1 MLRVDHLRDRPLY
14 SVVENRTIYGF
25 ASMELNLFET
35 YEPCRVQGIR
45 FEHPILAS
53 MVRGRKTVDL
63 RDQPSFAFLPGESVL
78 LPGNEVMDLDL
89 PDATERHPI
98 KCMALEIEGQEFQ
111 LAAQL
116 LNELRQRSD
125 GREWAP
131 SADPFHFVQRPEINH
146 LLQRFAYLCTENHPS
161 KDLFVSMLLRELL
174 VRLLDA
180 ESQARSL
187 REAEARATQYP
198 LSAVITY
205 IRKNLDHKLSVKK
218 LSKLAYM
225 SESAFYQAFRH
236 ELGRTPVEFI
246 NDERMALAAHLLLDP
261 RQHIREVA
269 MRCGFNSVSYFSRTF
284 RDHHGISPGAYQLE
298 RAYPTDPRS
307 LDA

>member
-1 MLRVDHLRDRPLY
+1 MLRIDHLRDRPLY
-14 SVVENRTIYGF
+14 TIVENRTLYGF
-25 ASMELNLFET
+25 PSMELNLFET

-45 FEHPILAS
+45 FEHSILAS

-63 RDQPSFAFLPGESVL
+63 RDQPSFAFLPGESIL

-89 PDATERHPI
+89 PDATERSPI
-98 KCMALEIEGQEFQ
+98 KCLALEIDGREFQ

-116 LNELRQRSD
+116 LNETRRRTD
-125 GREWAP
+125 GEEWAP
-131 SADPFHFVQRPEINH
+131 STDPFHFVQRPEINH
-146 LLQRFAYLCTENHPS
+146 LLQRLTYLCTENHPS
-161 KDLFVSMLLRELL
+161 KELFVSMLLRELL

-180 ESQARSL
+180 ESKSRSL
-187 REAEARATQYP
+187 LEAELNATQYP

-205 IRKNLDHKLSVKK
+205 IRKNLDHKLSVKQ

-225 SESAFYQAFRH
+225 SESAFYQAFRT

-261 RQHIREVA
+261 RQNIREVA
-269 MRCGFNSVSYFSRTF
+269 MRCGFNSVSYFCRIF
-284 RDHHGISPGAYQLE
+284 REHHGTSPGAYQLE
-298 RAYPTDPRS
+298 RAYPANPQS
-307 LDA
+307 LSA